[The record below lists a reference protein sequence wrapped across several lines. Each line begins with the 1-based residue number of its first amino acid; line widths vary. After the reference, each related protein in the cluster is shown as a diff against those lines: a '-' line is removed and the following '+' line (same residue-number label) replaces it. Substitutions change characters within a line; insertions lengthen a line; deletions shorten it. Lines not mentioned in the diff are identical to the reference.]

1 MPQKARPQPE
11 AKRAPVVA
19 FNRETPGAPP
29 IEVRRLGRKAA
40 SRVPEGLHAH
50 RFPVVLYF
58 ERSGG
63 VHRVGAREW
72 PIKNGDV
79 HFVAPGEV
87 HDWAG
92 FGRRIRGWSLLFTAD
107 ALEAP
112 NGISREAMPRPGDTL
127 WLPFARGAGTEPRAN
142 VPPAR
147 RKLWH
152 RRFTVLCK
160 ELEEKRFGYAE
171 VAQAYLRIILVE
183 LSRLI
188 APSIGEFSGRKQPLL
203 AALFS
208 VIEHR
213 FGERISTS
221 QVARAMNLSPGHLT
235 TTVRE
240 LTGRTVL
247 QWIVERRM
255 AEARRLLLD
264 TDEDVDVLGE
274 RCGYADAT
282 HFIRTFR
289 RHHRMTPQAWRRA
302 NR

>member
-1 MPQKARPQPE
+1 MATPPLE
-11 AKRAPVVA
+11 RAPVLVFDRA
-19 FNRETPGAPP
+19 APDAPP
-29 IEVRRLGRKAA
+29 IEVRRLGHAA
-40 SRVPEGLHAH
+40 SGAPVGLHAH

-63 VHRVGAREW
+63 VHRVGAKEW
-72 PIKNGDV
+72 PVKSGDV

-92 FGRRIRGWSLLFTAD
+92 LGKEPRGWRLLFTAD

-112 NGISREAMPRPGDTL
+112 SGISREAVPAPGDTL
-127 WLPFARGAGTEPRAN
+127 WLPFVRAAGRPPRAN
-142 VPPAR
+142 VPRSQR
-147 RKLWH
+147 RQWEQRFASLGRELD
-152 RRFTVLCK
+152 RR
-160 ELEEKRFGYAE
+160 RFGYEE
-171 VAQAYLRIILVE
+171 VAQSYLRIILVE

-188 APSIGEFSGRKQPLL
+188 APSIVGFSARKQPLL
-203 AALFS
+203 ADLFA
-208 VIEHR
+208 VIERR
-213 FGERISTS
+213 FAEHISTS
-221 QVARAMNLSPGHLT
+221 QVARALRLSPGHLT
-235 TTVRE
+235 TTVRQ

-255 AEARRLLLD
+255 AEARRLLID

-274 RCGYADAT
+274 RCGFSDAT

-289 RHHRMTPQAWRRA
+289 RHHGTTPQAWRRA